1 MVLTHLGSACAQ
13 PDVTILHLGGG
24 ISSCRGTQRYVC
36 TSLKEEP
43 WQGPPSLH
51 SCFCLHS
58 LTALVSHCWNWP
70 FGTHGRCRRLRP
82 FSYKQEMG
90 DTERFLCLG
99 GPHRVLLGFRGAVCW
114 QYVWSSLLDRAC
126 KASYWQPQWGDKYYS
141 YKLSRWDVGAC
152 WFPRDVE
159 DEQWTLMG
167 CPTEDG
173 RPLEVAC
180 VPLADPPGLMLL
192 LEATLSSNPPSSF
205 LIPPFPLIPRTFL
218 LYQGRKKFPLYST
231 HPSPNHCYLSMR
243 SHIPWSGKLTLL
255 HHPP

>member
-1 MVLTHLGSACAQ
+1 
-13 PDVTILHLGGG
+13 
-24 ISSCRGTQRYVC
+24 
-36 TSLKEEP
+36 
-43 WQGPPSLH
+43 
-51 SCFCLHS
+51 
-58 LTALVSHCWNWP
+58 
-70 FGTHGRCRRLRP
+70 
-82 FSYKQEMG
+82 MG
-90 DTERFLCLG
+90 DTERFSCLG
-99 GPHRVLLGFRGAVCW
+99 GPHRVLLGFRGVVCW

-192 LEATLSSNPPSSF
+192 LEATLSSNAPSSI
-205 LIPPFPLIPRTFL
+205 LIPPFPLIPGHLFYTRVEKNFHFIQHILPQTIATCQWDHTFPEAGNWL
-218 LYQGRKKFPLYST
+218 FCIIPPKEMTTEG
-231 HPSPNHCYLSMR
+231 LSDEWR
-243 SHIPWSGKLTLL
+243 GK
-255 HHPP
+255 P